1 MPHPPRHSRPKL
13 RQESDRHALG
23 FVLEEVDSRRA
34 PAAHR
39 GGEEHAEQWAEQAQQ
54 YPEATAPPSRQVGA
68 HASLTAPNRD
78 PPVAV
83 RPLDARAACWRP
95 LNARAAC
102 CGRTSDMLHEAYR
115 TGDAATCTDSSSH
128 MHAACAC
135 LKAEHEETGM
145 QAPALAFT
153 AVRPNPPPAPPHAT
167 PMEMMVTLKAQL
179 LDTNNI
185 YDKEGLVQL
194 MSELQIAQTIVVQR
208 IVTKDRSSSP
218 RDRRCSP
225 GVECRA
231 GITSS

>member
-1 MPHPPRHSRPKL
+1 MPHPARHSRPKV

-23 FVLEEVDSRRA
+23 FLLEEVDSRRA

-54 YPEATAPPSRQVGA
+54 HPEATAPPSRQVGA

-185 YDKEGLVQL
+185 YDNDGLVQL

>member
-1 MPHPPRHSRPKL
+1 
-13 RQESDRHALG
+13 
-23 FVLEEVDSRRA
+23 
-34 PAAHR
+34 
-39 GGEEHAEQWAEQAQQ
+39 
-54 YPEATAPPSRQVGA
+54 
-68 HASLTAPNRD
+68 
-78 PPVAV
+78 
-83 RPLDARAACWRP
+83 
-95 LNARAAC
+95 
-102 CGRTSDMLHEAYR
+102 MLHEAYR

-185 YDKEGLVQL
+185 YDNDGLVQL

-225 GVECRA
+225 GVESHSRPT
-231 GITSS
+231 GW